1 MTFFNMNLLIKFRYF
16 CWESRGKEERWEYEK
31 RRFVLFSTTTSSPL
45 SSSSILQF
53 HLSFSQII
61 IIIILLI
68 IKLSISLDF
77 GYFLVS
83 YSKSS
88 VLIPTMAT
96 VRTIN
101 YPSLI
106 SNFWFILHLLIWFQN
121 FPPFIQFSKS
131 LILKKKSQT
140 LAQKELERL
149 LLPLSMFE
157 NSAFFYDE
165 QFCLFLV
172 VCTRE
177 IERDHCQNLGNGMR
191 LILPRLKD
199 SLSFSIKLVM
209 TRRPRKPLSQDLRV
223 LFHLQEMKNLQ
234 RTTTTI
240 TTVIPKPHDQRYFLF
255 QIELDLDKSRLLTDI
270 RFFSA

>member
-1 MTFFNMNLLIKFRYF
+1 MGKPREGRKVRIWKKEICVVFNDD
-16 CWESRGKEERWEYEK
+16 
-31 RRFVLFSTTTSSPL
+31 LFSSLFLLLLFFYITISSLLFPDHHHHHPPHHQALYFSRFWIFPRIVFEIL
-45 SSSSILQF
+45 SSNSNNGNG
-53 HLSFSQII
+53 
-61 IIIILLI
+61 
-68 IKLSISLDF
+68 KN
-77 GYFLVS
+77 
-83 YSKSS
+83 
-88 VLIPTMAT
+88 
-96 VRTIN
+96 N

-106 SNFWFILHLLIWFQN
+106 SNFWFILHFLIWFQN

-223 LFHLQEMKNLQ
+223 LFHLQEMRNLQ
-234 RTTTTI
+234 KTTTI

-255 QIELDLDKSRLLTDI
+255 QIELSLDKSRPLMDI
-270 RFFSA
+270 RYFSA